1 MLRTRSPRVPRWLG
15 TIGAELFL
23 FVRDNFITH
32 MDTTVFLAQMWG
44 PAMLAVGLGFFV
56 SRKYYVKI
64 YRDLEKET
72 FALLIFGMA
81 GIAAGIAQVSIHNV
95 WDTVPQVIVSLLG
108 WALIVKAAVFA
119 IAPNIVDQWGD
130 WAADSKLIPVAGAF
144 VLIIGAYLSWFA
156 YLA

>member
-1 MLRTRSPRVPRWLG
+1 MLRTRSRRAPPWLG
-15 TIGAELFL
+15 TIGVEFSLFANIIL
-23 FVRDNFITH
+23 EH
-32 MDTTVFLAQMWG
+32 MDITVFLAQMWG
-44 PAMLAVGLGFFV
+44 PAMRAVGLGFFV

-72 FALLIFGMA
+72 FALLVFGMA

-95 WDTVPQVIVSLLG
+95 WDTVPQIIVSLLG

-119 IAPNIVDQWGD
+119 IAPNVVDQWGD
-130 WAADSKLIPVAGAF
+130 WAADSKLIPVAGTF

-156 YLA
+156 YLG

>member
-1 MLRTRSPRVPRWLG
+1 
-15 TIGAELFL
+15 
-23 FVRDNFITH
+23 
-32 MDTTVFLAQMWG
+32 
-44 PAMLAVGLGFFV
+44 
-56 SRKYYVKI
+56 
-64 YRDLEKET
+64 
-72 FALLIFGMA
+72 MA
-81 GIAAGIAQVSIHNV
+81 GIAAGIAQVSFHNV
-95 WDTVPQVIVSLLG
+95 WDTMPQVIVSLLG

>member
-1 MLRTRSPRVPRWLG
+1 MLRTRSRRAPPWLG
-15 TIGAELFL
+15 TIGVEFSLFANIIL
-23 FVRDNFITH
+23 EH
-32 MDTTVFLAQMWG
+32 MDITVFLAQMWG

-72 FALLIFGMA
+72 FALLVFGMA

-95 WDTVPQVIVSLLG
+95 WDTVPQIIVSLLG

-119 IAPNIVDQWGD
+119 IAPNVVDQWGD
-130 WAADSKLIPVAGAF
+130 WAADSKLIPVAGTF

-156 YLA
+156 YLG